1 LGQGPKSMNKLLST
15 LERIANAAEQ
25 VARHLGAALGAA
37 SPPRP
42 PGGPSLAQGA
52 DQPANA
58 PGTSPELRAIADGIG
73 RLADA
78 LAPQPD
84 SIVGTPHVARRL
96 GCSTVWVAELARQ
109 GRIPKGCL
117 VPGTGNGKP
126 WKFYRD
132 RIDDWLKSR

>member
-1 LGQGPKSMNKLLST
+1 M
-15 LERIANAAEQ
+15 
-25 VARHLGAALGAA
+25 
-37 SPPRP
+37 
-42 PGGPSLAQGA
+42 
-52 DQPANA
+52 
-58 PGTSPELRAIADGIG
+58 IADRLG

-78 LAPQPD
+78 LAPQPE

-132 RIDDWLKSR
+132 RVDEWLQSR

>member
-1 LGQGPKSMNKLLST
+1 MNKLLST

-25 VARHLGAALGAA
+25 VPRHLGAARGAA
-37 SPPRP
+37 SPPLP
-42 PGGPSLAQGA
+42 PGEPSPAPGA
-52 DQPANA
+52 GQPAST
-58 PGTSPELRAIADGIG
+58 GTASPELSAIADRLG

-78 LAPQPD
+78 LAPQPE

-126 WKFYRD
+126 WKFYRNK
-132 RIDDWLKSR
+132 IDEWLGSR